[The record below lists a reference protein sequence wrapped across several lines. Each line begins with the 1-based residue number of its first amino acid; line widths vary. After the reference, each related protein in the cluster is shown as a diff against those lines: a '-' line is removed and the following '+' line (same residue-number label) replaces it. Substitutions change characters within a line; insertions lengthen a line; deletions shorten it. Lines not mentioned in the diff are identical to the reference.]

1 MLRNFT
7 ILIFVLI
14 ISAAVTNAQKTDDKS
29 ADETA
34 IRAQVEQMMK
44 GWNAKNG
51 VEFAKPFA
59 EDADYVVING
69 RQIKGR
75 TAIAKAHQGI
85 FDTIY
90 KNSTISY
97 TVETIRFLR
106 SDVAV
111 VHVAGSLKVTEG
123 DSNRTTNARITLV
136 VTKTDGK
143 WEIAAFQNTE
153 VQNADKAKK

>member
-7 ILIFVLI
+7 ILIFVLVI
-14 ISAAVTNAQKTDDKS
+14 GAAVTNAQKTDDKS

-34 IRAQVEQMMK
+34 IRASVEQMVK

-51 VEFAKPFA
+51 AEFAKPFA

-69 RQIKGR
+69 AQIKGR
-75 TAIAKAHQGI
+75 TAIAKGHQGI

-90 KNSTISY
+90 KNSTVSY
-97 TVETIRFLR
+97 LVDSIRFLR
-106 SDVAV
+106 QDVAV
-111 VHVAGSLKVTEG
+111 AHVFGSLKITEG
-123 DSNRTTNARITLV
+123 NVTQTGNARMTLV
-136 VTKTDGK
+136 MTKNGGK

-153 VQNADKAKK
+153 VQNTDREKK